1 MSSIAEVTHVC
12 RICGS
17 KKLGEVID
25 FGELALTGVFIE
37 NGLLAPRA
45 ALQLKQCEE
54 CKLVQLGHRYE
65 KGALYGDSYGYESHL
80 NSSMVEHLQQKARVL
95 EARFLQ
101 SIDKPV
107 VVDIASN
114 DGTFLSG
121 YLSNKITKVG
131 IDPIINV
138 VANCYPDDVV
148 LVSDFFSASVYKKT
162 GVKPAN
168 LVTSLSVLYDLDEP
182 VKFAKEV
189 YEILDE
195 EGIWHFEQSYLPLML
210 ETNSY
215 DTICHEH
222 LLYLSLTDI
231 ERILTLA
238 NFQLVDA
245 SINSVNGG
253 SIAVT
258 AIKTKKTIEKS
269 PFVNY
274 LLKKESETGITDGSQ
289 INLFSAKFMN
299 HSNAL
304 KSLIN
309 GYKDLGFDIIGL
321 GASTKGNVLLQ
332 SSGIDSSLIRAI
344 GEVNPRKFGKQ
355 TPGSAIPIVPES
367 VLLAEISDKTI
378 AIVLPWHF
386 RENLLP
392 RLEQYLSQG
401 GKLLF
406 PLPRIEMVSA

>member
-1 MSSIAEVTHVC
+1 MTSIAVMTSEC

-17 KKLGEVID
+17 KRLQGVID

-37 NGLLAPRA
+37 NGLQVPRA
-45 ALQLKQCEE
+45 PLHLKQCED
-54 CKLVQLGHRYE
+54 CRLVQLGHKY
-65 KGALYGDSYGYESHL
+65 KQDALYGETYGYESHL
-80 NSSMVEHLQQKARVL
+80 NKSMVEHLQMKARVL

-101 SIDKPV
+101 SIERPV

-121 YLSNKITKVG
+121 YLSNKIVKVG
-131 IDPIINV
+131 IDPLIGV
-138 VANCYPDDVV
+138 VANCYPQDALQVAE
-148 LVSDFFSASVYKKT
+148 FFSATVYKKT

-168 LVTSLSVLYDLDEP
+168 LVTSLSVIYDLDEP
-182 VKFAKEV
+182 VKFAKQV
-189 YEILDE
+189 YEILEE

-258 AIKTKKTIEKS
+258 AIKSAKKVARS
-269 PFVNY
+269 PFVDY
-274 LLKKESETGITDGSQ
+274 LLKQESETGITDGSR
-289 INLFSAKFMN
+289 INSFSVEFLN
-299 HSNAL
+299 HSLAIKL
-304 KSLIN
+304 LITK
-309 GYKDLGFDIIGL
+309 YKNLGFDIIGL

-332 SSGIDSSLIRAI
+332 AAGIDSNLVRSI

-355 TPGSAIPIVPES
+355 TPGSAIPIVPENE
-367 VLLAEISDKTI
+367 LLEQTSAKTI
-378 AIVLPWHF
+378 VLVLPWHF

-392 RLEQYLSQG
+392 KLEGYLSQG

-406 PLPRIEMVSA
+406 PLPGIEMVSA